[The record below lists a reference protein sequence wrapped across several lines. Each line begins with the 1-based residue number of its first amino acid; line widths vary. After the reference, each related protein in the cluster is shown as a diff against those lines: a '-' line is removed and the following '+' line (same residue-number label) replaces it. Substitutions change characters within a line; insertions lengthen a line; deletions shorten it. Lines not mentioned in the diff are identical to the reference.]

1 MLALK
6 EAVSFDL
13 YTWIKTYVQY
23 VSMVFLSI
31 TLDEKF

>member
-13 YTWIKTYVQY
+13 YTWIKMCVQY
-23 VSMVFLSI
+23 VSMVFLF
-31 TLDEKF
+31 TVLDEQL